1 MLVAEGPVARA
12 QDPRCGGQHG
22 TGGHFV
28 SRSPAC
34 LVACDSRCRR
44 HQRGAKGTGAAEA
57 LGRVKQD
64 RAHPNRRGP
73 SSFAICLGTSR
84 GSSRIGA
91 AINVV
96 RADGQAS
103 AVASREIMLEE
114 VSPSTGDTVPF
125 GLSRTTSLR
134 GGVWTSLTVEAPRTW
149 TDSLGAIVV
158 AVERNLAIEVH
169 WAKLG
174 VGRGIARAAGWV
186 HHGARGHGRR
196 AHSGVSCR

>member
-1 MLVAEGPVARA
+1 VPVVEGLIARA
-12 QDPRCGGQHG
+12 QDPRCGGQHD
-22 TGGHFV
+22 TGGHLV

-64 RAHPNRRGP
+64 RAHPNHHGP
-73 SSFAICLGTSR
+73 SSFAICLGTSSR
-84 GSSRIGA
+84 SSRIGA
-91 AINVV
+91 AVNVV

-103 AVASREIMLEE
+103 AVASVRQRSRKSFPRR
-114 VSPSTGDTVPF
+114 VTQSPWVCPEPPP
-125 GLSRTTSLR
+125 LR
-134 GGVWTSLTVEAPRTW
+134 GGVWTSLTVEATRTW

-158 AVERNLAIEVH
+158 AVERKLACRG
-169 WAKLG
+169 ALG
-174 VGRGIARAAGWV
+174 EARRGIARTAGWV

-196 AHSGVSCR
+196 AHAGVSCR